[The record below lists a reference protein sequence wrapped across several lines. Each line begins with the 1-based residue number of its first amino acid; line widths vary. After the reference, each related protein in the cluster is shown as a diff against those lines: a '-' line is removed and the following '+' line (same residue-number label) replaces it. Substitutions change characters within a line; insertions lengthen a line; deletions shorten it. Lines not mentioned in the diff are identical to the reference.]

1 MMLNWLMYIMR
12 LWKKMVS
19 NIWDKLIELNN
30 DIDKTNLEI
39 FSYKWGLKCMDMDDK
54 LLEIIITGAY
64 KEWKRRNKNE

>member
-1 MMLNWLMYIMR
+1 
-12 LWKKMVS
+12 MVS